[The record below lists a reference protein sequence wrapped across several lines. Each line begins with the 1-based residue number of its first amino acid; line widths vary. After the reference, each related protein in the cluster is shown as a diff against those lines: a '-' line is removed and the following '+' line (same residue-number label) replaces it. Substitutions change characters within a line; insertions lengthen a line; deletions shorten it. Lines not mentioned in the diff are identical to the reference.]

1 MHRLVDV
8 SALQLPA
15 DWRTLD
21 AESKAAIVEA
31 LQRVRDAKRRA
42 DWKPYPWQRPHVHP
56 NGERR
61 VCDARCN
68 ELPLIAVETQG
79 VWLQL
84 GGRGTGKTDGSAQY
98 VADHVRGPA
107 CDPRLPGGHRVAII
121 GPTLGDA
128 VESCVNGPSGL
139 ATHYPG
145 CKVWSSAGGTYVR
158 FPNGTLG
165 KVFGASTPDDV
176 ERLRAGGN
184 RCLAWWEELAA
195 WRRLEECMDHSRL
208 GLRLGAAVAVASTT
222 PKTRKE
228 IVKLIDNDPKVVLTR
243 GRTRD
248 AIHLDEAT
256 RQSYEDRYAGT
267 RLGRQELDGELLLD
281 VEGALWTYKLLD
293 AARARGIEVNAIMR
307 TLQRIVV
314 AIDPA
319 VTNTE
324 DSDETGIVVAGSTP
338 RDHCPLCGD
347 VDQPHAFVL
356 ADYSGH
362 YSPRGWA
369 ERALDAAEEFEAD
382 EIVAEVNNG
391 GDLVRETIS
400 AAVEREERADVPY
413 REVRASRGKRVRAE
427 PVAVL
432 YGNVDPTQ
440 GPIRASRV
448 HHVGSLVEL
457 EDQQTT
463 WTTEDKDSPDRL
475 DALVWALTRL
485 LLKRRGG
492 HSSVAG

>member
-1 MHRLVDV
+1 M
-8 SALQLPA
+8 SSLQLPA
-15 DWRTLD
+15 DWRALD
-21 AESKAAIVEA
+21 DDSKRAIVDGLERLRA
-31 LQRVRDAKRRA
+31 AKLRH
-42 DWKPYPWQRPHVHP
+42 DWHPYPWQRPHVHP
-56 NGERR
+56 NGDR
-61 VCDARCN
+61 VCDDSCHA
-68 ELPLIAVETQG
+68 LDLVAVEKQG

-107 CDPRLPGGHRVAII
+107 CDPRLPGGHRIAII

-145 CKVWSSAGGTYVR
+145 CKVWSSAGGTFVR
-158 FPNGTLG
+158 FPNGALA

-208 GLRLGAAVAVASTT
+208 GLRLGQAVAVASTT
-222 PKTRKE
+222 PKTRKAVMKLMTDDKV
-228 IVKLIDNDPKVVLTR
+228 IVTR

-248 AIHLDEAT
+248 AVHLDEAT
-256 RQSYEDRYAGT
+256 RKSYEERWAGT
-267 RLGRQELDGELLLD
+267 RLGRQELDGELLTD
-281 VEGALWTYKLLD
+281 IEGALWTYQLID
-293 AARARGIEVNAIMR
+293 AGRARGIEVDAIMR
-307 TLQRIVV
+307 ALARIVV

-324 DSDETGIVVAGSTP
+324 ESDETGIVVAGSTA

-347 VDQPHAFVL
+347 VDTAHAFVL
-356 ADYSGH
+356 ADYSGR
-362 YSPRGWA
+362 YSARGWA
-369 ERALDAAEEFEAD
+369 ERALDAYDEFEAD

-400 AAVEREERADVPY
+400 AAVERSERGDVPY
-413 REVRASRGKRVRAE
+413 RDVRASRGKKIRAE

-432 YGNVDPTQ
+432 YGNVDATQ
-440 GPIRASRV
+440 GPLRPSRV
-448 HHVGSLVEL
+448 HHVGSFPDM

-463 WTTEDKDSPDRL
+463 WTPEDNSDSPDRM

-485 LLKRRGG
+485 LIKRRGG

>member
-1 MHRLVDV
+1 M
-8 SALQLPA
+8 SELQLPDDWHSWDA
-15 DWRTLD
+15 DAKREL
-21 AESKAAIVEA
+21 VEQ
-31 LQRVRDAKRRA
+31 LQRVRDAQRRQS
-42 DWKPYPWQRPHVHP
+42 WTPYAWQRPHRHP
-56 NGERR
+56 NGEQR
-61 VCDARCN
+61 VCTHEKCDD
-68 ELPLIAVETQG
+68 LPLVAVPPQG

-84 GGRGTGKTDGSAQY
+84 GGRGTGKTDGAAQY
-98 VADHVRGPA
+98 TADHVRGPA

-145 CKVWSSAGGTYVR
+145 CKVWSTAGGTFVK
-158 FPNGTLG
+158 FPNGAIG

-228 IVKLIDNDPKVVLTR
+228 IVKLIADPKVVLTR

-256 RQSYEDRYAGT
+256 RDSYEERYAGT
-267 RLGRQELDGELLLD
+267 RLGRQELDGELMTD
-281 VEGALWTYKLLD
+281 IEGALWTYKLID
-293 AARARGIEVNAIMR
+293 AGRARGMQLDAIIAA
-307 TLQRIVV
+307 LARIVV

-324 DSDETGIVVAGSTP
+324 DSDETGIIVAGSTA

-347 VDQPHAFVL
+347 VSDAHAFVL
-356 ADYSGH
+356 HDASGH
-362 YSPRGWA
+362 YGARQWA
-369 ERALDAAEEFEAD
+369 EIALKMFDEFEAD
-382 EIVAEVNNG
+382 EIVGEVNNG
-391 GDLVRETIS
+391 GDLVGETIA
-400 AAVEREERADVPY
+400 AAVERTERATVPY
-413 REVRASRGKRVRAE
+413 RDVRASRGKKTRAE

-432 YGNVDPTQ
+432 YGNVDPTL
-440 GPIRASRV
+440 GPLRPSRV
-448 HHVGSLVEL
+448 HHVGMHGELAAL
-457 EDQQTT
+457 EDQQAT
-463 WTTEDKDSPDRL
+463 WTPEDNDSPDRL

-492 HSSVAG
+492 TGSVAG